1 MFDPHFQNHLHNI
14 GYIANSLKGGSYFG
28 MFLISILV
36 GYVIPLPEV
45 VLLLLVGFL
54 VRTAGFNLPLV
65 IVIVTLGGI
74 IGDNILY
81 RLSFF
86 GNKYAKRFNDKM
98 RSHKLIQYEYLV
110 KDNIGKTILF
120 LRLISGVRFFGPVV
134 SGTLGVKWKN
144 FFMYNAIATFLRGAI
159 FIILAY
165 NYHKKI
171 VSLIAEVEIMYNVL
185 LFSSVLIIG
194 ILIKIF
200 SSKSN
205 KKST

>member
-54 VRTAGFNLPLV
+54 ARTAGFNLPLV
-65 IVIVTLGGI
+65 IVVVGLGGI

-86 GNKYAKRFNDKM
+86 GNKYVKRFNDKM
-98 RSHKLIQYEYLV
+98 RAHKLIQYEYLV
-110 KDNIGKTILF
+110 RDNIGKTILF
-120 LRLISGVRFFGPVV
+120 LRLVTGVRFFGPVI
-134 SGTLGVKWKN
+134 SGTLGVKWRK
-144 FFMYNAIATFLRGAI
+144 FFMYNALATFLRAAI
-159 FIILAY
+159 FILLAFF
-165 NYHKKI
+165 YHRKI
-171 VSLIAEVEIMYNVL
+171 VALIAEVEIGYNVL
-185 LFSSVLIIG
+185 LFSSVLIVG
-194 ILIKIF
+194 ILIRIF
-200 SSKSN
+200 SQKTKTN
-205 KKST
+205 